1 MLVAPNGIGTCYL
14 HWSSSHVGVG
24 SVGRVRGNS
33 MYNVGVVH
41 SQVQYVSVEEIPAS
55 FVEKEKEIEMGKED
69 LAKRP
74 EAVRSKIVEGRVAKT
89 LNELAL
95 LEQPYIRDDK
105 ILVKDYVKQ
114 TVAALGEN
122 LQVRRFARFNL
133 GEGLEKR
140 STDFAAEVA
149 AQTGATKA

>member
-1 MLVAPNGIGTCYL
+1 M
-14 HWSSSHVGVG
+14 
-24 SVGRVRGNS
+24 
-33 MYNVGVVH
+33 
-41 SQVQYVSVEEIPAS
+41 SVEEIPAE

-69 LAKRP
+69 LGKRP
-74 EAVRSKIVEGRVAKT
+74 EAVRAKIVEGRVAKT

-114 TVAALGEN
+114 TIAALGEN
-122 LQVRRFARFNL
+122 IQVRRFARFNL
-133 GEGLEKR
+133 GEGIEKR

-149 AQTGATKA
+149 AQTGAKA